1 MVRHTYGPLRKVEM
15 STIRKHY
22 KKWQALVRKKGK
34 VVAKSFY
41 KKSDAS
47 KWAYKVEAQLETGT
61 YQRVEQAEKLAD
73 SLAQTM
79 TRLVGIQEE
88 IIEAYKSVQQAQN
101 VNVEMDGG
109 NFSDK
114 K

>member
-1 MVRHTYGPLRKVEM
+1 MQSKNKIQTRPIEDFIGQVRT
-15 STIRKHY
+15 
-22 KKWQALVRKKGK
+22 
-34 VVAKSFY
+34 AKNSQQ
-41 KKSDAS
+41 KMINLPIKDA
-47 KWAYKVEAQLETGT
+47 E
-61 YQRVEQAEKLAD
+61 RLAD

-88 IIEAYKSVQQAQN
+88 IIEAYKSVQESKT

-109 NFSDK
+109 SFSDK

>member
-1 MVRHTYGPLRKVEM
+1 MQSKNKIQTRPIEDFIAQVRT
-15 STIRKHY
+15 
-22 KKWQALVRKKGK
+22 
-34 VVAKSFY
+34 AKN
-41 KKSDAS
+41 S
-47 KWAYKVEAQLETGT
+47 KQKLINMPIKE
-61 YQRVEQAEKLAD
+61 AEKLAD

>member
-1 MVRHTYGPLRKVEM
+1 MQSKNKIQTRPIEDFIGQVRT
-15 STIRKHY
+15 
-22 KKWQALVRKKGK
+22 
-34 VVAKSFY
+34 AKN
-41 KKSDAS
+41 S
-47 KWAYKVEAQLETGT
+47 KQKLINMPIKE
-61 YQRVEQAEKLAD
+61 AEKLAD

-88 IIEAYKSVQQAQN
+88 IIDAYKSVQQAQT

-109 NFSDK
+109 DFSDK